1 MNAEKVIITLE
12 RIKTWHFFL
21 VAVLFSEVLTLVLNS
36 LQSILRWGV
45 ISRELVEIGA
55 IDAIFVSLIV
65 TAIIFPL
72 LKYSTKMKAERTL
85 LQNNIAERRLIEDE
99 LRASQQIIEGIL
111 NAIPARVFWKDN
123 NLVYLGCNAAF
134 AHDAGFADPREIIG
148 KDDYQMGWQAQ
159 ADLYRSD
166 DRQVIETGRSK
177 LLVEEPQTTPEGK
190 TITLLTSKIPLYN
203 SQGEISGVLGTYLD
217 ITERRKVE
225 EERERLLAELKDAL
239 ANIKTLKGLLPICSY
254 CKKIRDDKGYWE
266 LLDTYVAKHTD
277 TQFSHGLC
285 PECEKKALAECE
297 EFTKKCEQPD
307 DPL

>member
-72 LKYSTKMKAERTL
+72 LKYSTKMKTERTL

-99 LRASQQIIEGIL
+99 LRASQQLIEGIL
-111 NAIPARVFWKDN
+111 NAIPARVFWKDK

-134 AHDAGFADPREIIG
+134 ARDAGFVDPREIIG
-148 KDDYQMGWQAQ
+148 KDDYQMGWHAQ
-159 ADLYRSD
+159 ADLYRGD
-166 DRQVIETGRSK
+166 DRQVIESGRSK
-177 LLVEEPQTTPEGK
+177 LLVEEPQTTPE
-190 TITLLTSKIPLYN
+190 
-203 SQGEISGVLGTYLD
+203 GEISGVLGTYLD

-285 PECEKKALAECE
+285 PECEKKALAEFE